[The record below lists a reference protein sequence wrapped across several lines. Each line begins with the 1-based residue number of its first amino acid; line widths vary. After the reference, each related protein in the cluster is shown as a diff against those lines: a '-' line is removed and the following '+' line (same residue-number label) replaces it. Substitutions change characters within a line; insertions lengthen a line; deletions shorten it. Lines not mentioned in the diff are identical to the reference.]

1 MDIVE
6 NATAM
11 ELNCA
16 GEGNGRWDSFNFSI
30 RALLCRCSGGSTRMA
45 LLGHCFPV
53 GTSKLSVNN
62 LLVPAV
68 DDLEQLLVA
77 SVWELQETPSL

>member
-6 NATAM
+6 NSTAM

-16 GEGNGRWDSFNFSI
+16 REGDGSWDCFNFSI
-30 RALLCRCSGGSTRMA
+30 RVLFCRCSGRSTRMA
-45 LLGHCFPV
+45 LLGCCFLV
-53 GTSKLSVNN
+53 GISKLSVNN

-68 DDLEQLLVA
+68 DDLEQLLVTN
-77 SVWELQETPSL
+77 VWELQETPSL